1 MKETTT
7 MMSAGFCTEHSAQSR
22 GIGFEFE
29 VSPTLRGGVTPAVII
44 ERETDDEDSDRETV
58 L

>member
-1 MKETTT
+1 MMK
-7 MMSAGFCTEHSAQSR
+7 SAGFCTEHSAQSR

-29 VSPTLRGGVTPAVII
+29 ISPTLRGGVTPAVII
-44 ERETDDEDSDRETV
+44 ERETDDENIDREEV